1 MRRSLDLV
9 VLAAAA
15 PVAIPVVALTAL
27 ALRASQGR
35 PVLFRQQ
42 RLGRGGR
49 EFSLLKFRTMRD
61 DRGPDGALLP
71 DAVRMT
77 RVGSVV
83 RRLSLDELPQL
94 VNIARGEMSFVGPR
108 PLFTRYRP
116 FYSAREWTRHD
127 VRPGI
132 TGLAQTSGRNNASW
146 HRRLELD
153 ARYAETATTWTDI
166 RILADTVR
174 QVVRGHDVVVVAGNS
189 GDPLDVERSFPSTHE
204 YALRRLY
211 RRDLAERVKW
221 MRDPS
226 IRRYMQLPTAVTI
239 DSTIQWYERVRAIPG
254 RNEFA
259 VIDGSGEVVAMCGL
273 REHGDSTSVFNVM
286 VAPGRHGRGIGR
298 VSTRLVIEWA
308 RTNSA
313 LRAITLT
320 VHNDNHRA
328 VSIYKDEG
336 FVVTSSTADRC
347 EMKLEL
353 DRVDVK

>member
-27 ALRASQGR
+27 ALCASQGR

-153 ARYAETATTWTDI
+153 ARYAETASTWTDI

-174 QVVRGHDVVVVAGNS
+174 QIVRGHDVVVVAGNS
-189 GDPLDVERSFPSTHE
+189 GDPLDVERSFPTTGEHS
-204 YALRRLY
+204 LRRLY
-211 RRDLAERVKW
+211 PRDLPERVRW
-221 MRDPS
+221 MRNPLM
-226 IRRYMQLPTAVTI
+226 RRYMQLPSDVTLE
-239 DSTIQWYERVRAIPG
+239 STIKWYERVRATPG
-254 RNEFA
+254 RHELA
-259 VIDGSGEVVAMCGL
+259 VIDRAGETVAMCGL
-273 REHGDSTSVFNVM
+273 RGDDGGSSVFNLM
-286 VAPGRHGRGIGR
+286 VAPDRHGRGIGR
-298 VSTRLVIEWA
+298 AATRLVLEWA
-308 RTNSA
+308 RTSGGLPA
-313 LRAITLT
+313 LTLT
-320 VHNDNHRA
+320 VHKENRGA
-328 VSIYKDEG
+328 VRIYEEAG
-336 FVVTSSTADRC
+336 FVVTTSSPDRY
-347 EMKLEL
+347 EMRLEL
-353 DRVDVK
+353 DREPAV